1 MAKAKRT
8 LDELLGQTCDAC
20 DKWFET
26 MQGLMSH
33 QSTSTKCAW
42 YKKGKLK
49 AVFEPTPTQQ
59 ASSSSEFN
67 RAQRAQQ
74 SSRSINI
81 ECK

>member
-8 LDELLGQTCDAC
+8 LDELLGQTCNAC

-26 MQGLMSH
+26 N

-59 ASSSSEFN
+59 ASSSNKFN
-67 RAQRAQQ
+67 RAQQAQL
-74 SSRSINI
+74 SSQSINI

>member
-8 LDELLGQTCDAC
+8 LDELLGQMCDTC

-26 MQGLMSH
+26 MQVLMSN

-42 YKKGKLK
+42 YKKGKLM
-49 AVFEPTPTQQ
+49 AVFEPTPTQR
-59 ASSSSEFN
+59 ASSLSEFN
-67 RAQRAQQ
+67 CAQWAQQ

-81 ECK
+81 ERK